1 MKLWRSLKHSMTRQQ
16 TTSGHPDS
24 EEPTWGSGKRIG
36 VGTSYFLFFLVVF
49 LTLTVLLVWP
59 VFPYVVLGI
68 VLAYLLHPVE
78 SRLKKVL
85 SPAGVRAGLMTLL
98 VTLLIMVPLVYV
110 VQRLTRELAS
120 VAQIERM
127 RRLLQDSRNWLES
140 HQAELVANG
149 LIEAVEQ
156 GQNFLVSNIPNLFG
170 SVFNIALGIFVCLFV
185 FYYFTKEGA
194 DIWQAL
200 LDAIP
205 LPGRLK
211 EELYGGV
218 SSILRGIFYGQLFT
232 AILQGTIGGI
242 GLVIFQV
249 PQPFLLTGLMIVLAF
264 LPVVG
269 ATLVWAPAGILKLMA
284 GDTVQG
290 LGMLIWG
297 GLLVMN
303 IDNFL
308 KPRLI
313 AQHSQVHPIVIL
325 IGMIGG
331 IKVFGFIGF
340 LVGPVIFG
348 IFLQLLR
355 FSVEYHPS
363 EIEIPPSV
371 EV

>member
-1 MKLWRSLKHSMTRQQ
+1 MTRQQ
-16 TTSGHPDS
+16 TTMGRSDFP
-24 EEPTWGSGKRIG
+24 EPPSDSGKRMGIG
-36 VGTSYFLFFLVVF
+36 SSYFLFFLVVF

-68 VLAYLLHPVE
+68 VLAYLLHPLE

-85 SPAGVRAGLMTLL
+85 SPAGVRAGLLTLL
-98 VTLLIMVPLVYV
+98 VTLLIMVPLIYV

-120 VAQIERM
+120 AAQIERM
-127 RRLLQDSRNWLES
+127 QRLLQDSRNWLES
-140 HQAELVANG
+140 HQAEVVAAWM
-149 LIEAVEQ
+149 IEAVEQ
-156 GQNFLVSNIPNLFG
+156 GQNFLVSSIPNLFG
-170 SVFNIALGIFVCLFV
+170 SVFNIMLGIFVCLFV

-205 LPGRLK
+205 LPRDLK
-211 EELYGGV
+211 SELHGGV
-218 SSILRGIFYGQLFT
+218 SGILRGIFYGQLFT
-232 AILQGTIGGI
+232 AVIQGVLGGI

-284 GDTVQG
+284 GETAQG

-297 GLLVMN
+297 GVLVMN
-303 IDNFL
+303 IDNFV

-331 IKVFGFIGF
+331 VKVFGFIGF

-355 FSVEYHPS
+355 FFVEYHPS

-371 EV
+371 KV

>member
-1 MKLWRSLKHSMTRQQ
+1 ML
-16 TTSGHPDS
+16 
-24 EEPTWGSGKRIG
+24 
-36 VGTSYFLFFLVVF
+36 VGTGYFLFFLVVF
-49 LTLTVLLVWP
+49 LTLTILLVWP

-78 SRLKKVL
+78 SRLKRVL
-85 SPAGVRAGLMTLL
+85 SPAGARAGLLTLL
-98 VTLLIMVPLVYV
+98 VTLLIMVPVVYV

-120 VAQIERM
+120 AAQIGRM
-127 RRLLQDSRNWLES
+127 GQLVQDSRNWLES
-140 HQAELVANG
+140 HQAEMVAAWMV
-149 LIEAVEQ
+149 EAVEQ
-156 GQNFLVSNIPNLFG
+156 GQNFLVSSIPNLFG
-170 SVFNIALGIFVCLFV
+170 SVFNIVLGIFVFLFV

-205 LPGRLK
+205 LPSRLK
-211 EELYGGV
+211 SELYGGV
-218 SSILRGIFYGQLFT
+218 SGILRGIFYGQLFT
-232 AILQGTIGGI
+232 ALLQGGIGGI

-249 PQPFLLTGLMIVLAF
+249 PQAFLLTGLMTVLAF

-269 ATLVWAPAGILKLMA
+269 ATLVWAPVGILKLMA
-284 GDTVQG
+284 GQTAQG

-297 GLLVMN
+297 AVLVMN
-303 IDNFL
+303 IDNVI

-313 AQHSQVHPIVIL
+313 AQHSQVHPVVIL

-355 FSVEYHPS
+355 FFVEYQPV

>member
-1 MKLWRSLKHSMTRQQ
+1 MTRPQPPIGRAHS
-16 TTSGHPDS
+16 T
-24 EEPTWGSGKRIG
+24 EPAIDSGKPLA
-36 VGTSYFLFFLVVF
+36 VGSSYFLFFLVVF

-68 VLAYLLHPVE
+68 VLAYLVHPLE
-78 SRLKKVL
+78 NRLKRVL
-85 SPAGVRAGLMTLL
+85 SPGVRAGLLTLL
-98 VTLLIMVPLVYV
+98 VTLLILVPLIYG

-120 VAQIERM
+120 AAQIERM
-127 RRLLQDSRNWLES
+127 RTLLQDSRNWLES
-140 HQAELVANG
+140 HQAELVASW

-156 GQNFLVSNIPNLFG
+156 GQDFLVSNIPNLFG

-194 DIWQAL
+194 AIWQEL
-200 LDAIP
+200 LYAIP
-205 LPGRLK
+205 LPNRLK
-211 EELYGGV
+211 SELQGGV

-232 AILQGTIGGI
+232 AIIQGTLGGI

-249 PQPFLLTGLMIVLAF
+249 PQPFLLSGLMIVLAF

-269 ATLVWAPAGILKLMA
+269 ATLVWAPAGVLKLMA

-297 GLLVMN
+297 SVLVMN
-303 IDNFL
+303 IDNFV

-355 FSVEYHPS
+355 FSVEHHAS
-363 EIEIPPSV
+363 EIELPPSV
-371 EV
+371 KA